1 MQHPAVLRR
10 ISSLLN
16 EPVMGFLALA
26 ALCVGIA
33 PLLFAL
39 PPALGQA
46 LEIAGWAIIAA
57 FALEYVVNLAL
68 ASDRRAYLLNPWRV
82 VDAAIIVAPLVSLL
96 PFAPDALRS
105 SPALRVLRLAR
116 VILFGARARHG
127 LVAGADMGIAR
138 AAPSG
143 PPRVSE
149 LSPNSERRPLEWREL
164 IAWSARPDE
173 RWVHA
178 ANLDAAHIK
187 EIARIGELPD
197 VMVEAALRESSYP
210 RLESSARWAAFAMSL
225 PGWAD
230 EPRSPVLLLVSERHL
245 LSLSLHRVELQSRP
259 GNEDLP
265 WGTRC
270 ALHVIREVLERN
282 EALALRVEHELS
294 GLETL
299 PAQQSPESFFQ
310 SIFRLKRNLSLAKGD
325 LWRLRGLLGTLAG
338 GQRELPG
345 LGGDNACLRR
355 LAAQAD
361 YLHETIEKAH
371 EQLLTLLDL
380 HLNIASY
387 DVNRFM
393 RLLAVVSSLAL
404 IPTIIGGLLGMN
416 VLGNPWPVTLTQV
429 AFGTFILMLCVLY
442 AFLAKGWL
450 R

>member
-1 MQHPAVLRR
+1 
-10 ISSLLN
+10 
-16 EPVMGFLALA
+16 MGFLALA

-33 PLLFAL
+33 PMLFAL
-39 PPALGQA
+39 PAPLARALD
-46 LEIAGWAIIAA
+46 IAGWAIIAA
-57 FALEYVVNLAL
+57 FALEYLANLAL
-68 ASDRRAYLLNPWRV
+68 ASNRRAYVTNPWRI
-82 VDAAIIVAPLVSLL
+82 VDALIIVAPLVSLL

-127 LVAGADMGIAR
+127 LAAGADMGIAR

-143 PPRVSE
+143 PPQVSE
-149 LSPNSERRPLEWREL
+149 LSPNGSVQPLEWREL
-164 IAWSARPDE
+164 IAWSTRPDE

-187 EIARIGELPD
+187 ELARIVQLPD
-197 VMVEAALRESSYP
+197 VMVDAALRESSYP

-225 PGWAD
+225 PGWSD
-230 EPRSPVLLLVSERHL
+230 EPRTPVLLLVSRRHL
-245 LSLSLHRVELQSRP
+245 LSLSLHAVELQSEP
-259 GNEDLP
+259 GNDELP

-270 ALHVIREVLERN
+270 ALHVIREVLARN

-294 GLETL
+294 TLETL
-299 PAQQSPESFFQ
+299 PAQESPESFFQ
-310 SIFRLKRNLSLAKGD
+310 AIFRLKRNLALAKGD
-325 LWRLRGLLGTLAG
+325 LWRLRALLGMLAG

-345 LGGDNACLRR
+345 VGGDNACLRR
-355 LAAQAD
+355 LADQAD

-416 VLGNPWPVTLTQV
+416 VLGNPWPVTLTQI